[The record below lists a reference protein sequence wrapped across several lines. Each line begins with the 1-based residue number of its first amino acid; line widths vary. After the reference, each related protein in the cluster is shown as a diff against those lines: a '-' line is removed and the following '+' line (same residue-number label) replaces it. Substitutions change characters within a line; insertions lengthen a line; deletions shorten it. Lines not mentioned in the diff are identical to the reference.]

1 MEKESNSTAGAH
13 AVNDGPRQEST
24 LTDSSCLEFDVA
36 REGGDDRS
44 MPLLGDPLAATDE
57 TYGIHVALNEL
68 DRLAKA
74 AREAMFK
81 CEKYRALSSLV
92 AIPPLVSH
100 IMDTCSQMSTDT
112 SSRQASECRAGS
124 EGYL

>member
-1 MEKESNSTAGAH
+1 METTPLITEQPSSDQSNLLTG
-13 AVNDGPRQEST
+13 GP
-24 LTDSSCLEFDVA
+24 SSPQGLAEQA
-36 REGGDDRS
+36 AGGDAS
-44 MPLLGDPLAATDE
+44 E
-57 TYGIHVALNEL
+57 IHVALNEL

-124 EGYL
+124 EG